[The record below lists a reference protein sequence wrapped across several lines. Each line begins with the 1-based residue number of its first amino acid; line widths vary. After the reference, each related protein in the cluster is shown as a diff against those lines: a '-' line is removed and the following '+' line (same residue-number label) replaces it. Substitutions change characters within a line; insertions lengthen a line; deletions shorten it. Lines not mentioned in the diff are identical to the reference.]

1 MAPLHA
7 ADLKQEDRTIWE
19 EIGRSL
25 SSASFLYGDN
35 MLSVLCL
42 TATSPRLIDGPVAT
56 APLSMTSA
64 LMARPLVMP
73 RSRSVKMQ
81 YQGYGQQQA
90 YGQGFAQQQGY
101 GAQPGYSQQA
111 YGQQAYGQQAHG
123 QQQGYGARG
132 TWLLCEKQACF
143 TVRPGQQQILGRLDI
158 QSEDTTDSR
167 VSREHIVVNVGMDGS
182 ATLRSLSKNPTGW
195 RANAYSPWQW
205 LQTDQSM
212 VLTEGCQISLDIKN
226 PEGAMFACQIDRGGG
241 MQQPGMGG
249 YPQQAGYPQQQG
261 YPQQS
266 GYVGGYPQRY

>member
-1 MAPLHA
+1 
-7 ADLKQEDRTIWE
+7 
-19 EIGRSL
+19 
-25 SSASFLYGDN
+25 
-35 MLSVLCL
+35 MLSLIL
-42 TATSPRLIDGPVAT
+42 AATSPRARLNTGLMAT

-90 YGQGFAQQQGY
+90 YGQQQGY
-101 GAQPGYSQQA
+101 GAQQGYGQQA
-111 YGQQAYGQQAHG
+111 YGQQAYGQQAYGQQAYG

-158 QSEDTTDSR
+158 PSEDTTDSR

-182 ATLRSLSKNPTGW
+182 ATLRPLSKNPTGW

-212 VLTEGCQISLDIKN
+212 ILTEGCQISLDIRN
-226 PEGAMFACQIDRGGG
+226 PEGPMFTCQIDRGGG

-249 YPQQAGYPQQQG
+249 YPQQAGYPQQGYGQYPPQQG
-261 YPQQS
+261 YPQQ
-266 GYVGGYPQRY
+266 GYPQQGYPQQGYPPQQG